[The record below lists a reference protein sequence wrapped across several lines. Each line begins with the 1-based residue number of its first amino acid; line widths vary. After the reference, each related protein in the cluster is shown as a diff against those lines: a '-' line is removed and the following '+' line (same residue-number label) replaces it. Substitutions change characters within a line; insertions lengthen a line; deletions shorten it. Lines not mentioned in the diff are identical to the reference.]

1 MSVCV
6 YKTESLC
13 CIPETNRTSQTA
25 PLKVVFFLMK
35 IWKKKTGFQIVM
47 RPVKEPRVTP
57 M

>member
-1 MSVCV
+1 MCMCV
-6 YKTESLC
+6 YKTESLY

-25 PLKVVFFLMK
+25 PLKVVFFFNENL
-35 IWKKKTGFQIVM
+35 KKKTGFQIVM